1 MSGSKAQ
8 VLGIIHCELGPDLK
22 QALDIQSL
30 RTKVPPAR
38 RLRSILMNDP
48 EIKDILLEV
57 HQGKHNNR

>member
-1 MSGSKAQ
+1 MSGKAQ

-30 RTKVPPAR
+30 RTGVPTAR